1 MVCVAAAFAG
11 SVQCV
16 ASSIGSVIQ
25 VFSDLLN
32 AVRVVVS
39 PAIVIVVVAVA
50 VAVAIAVSVAVAIAI
65 ALLQLPLVISSVSE
79 ISTMALS
86 TFDS

>member
-1 MVCVAAAFAG
+1 MVRVAASAG

-16 ASSIGSVIQ
+16 ASCIGSVIQ

-39 PAIVIVVVAVA
+39 PAIVIVVVF
-50 VAVAIAVSVAVAIAI
+50 VAISVAVAIGI
-65 ALLQLPLVISSVSE
+65 ALLQLPLATSSVSE